1 MSSDDRERAVGGS
14 VADSSVG
21 TSDTLSAPA
30 TPIPAPVSGEAK
42 ALVAVDPA
50 HYAERREITHGG
62 MGRIVSARDVR
73 LNRTVA
79 LKELRVQ
86 SPELRAR
93 FEREA
98 LLTARLQH
106 PSIVSIH
113 EAGRWPSGEPFY
125 AMKLVPGR
133 PLDQVIGDA
142 STLAKRLALLP
153 HVVAVAD
160 ALAYAHQQRVIHRDL
175 KPQNVLVGEFGE
187 TVVIDWGLAKDLSDT
202 SKEIA
207 TLPGGGSGRSSD
219 TALGD
224 VLGTPTY
231 MPPEQAEG
239 RHVDERADVYAIGAM
254 LYHVACGHPPYS
266 GTSTDAVLDEVKQ
279 YEPEPL
285 GTREPSLPAD
295 LVAIVTRA
303 MARDAKARYRTAR
316 ELADDLHRFQAG
328 QLVGARRY
336 RMRDLIRRWLRRHR
350 VAVTVAALAALVLM
364 LVAIVSVRR
373 IVRDERRV
381 EAAFE
386 RAARAQLATAHDLVG
401 RDLGRLESQ
410 AEQIALS
417 DELLQAIDSK
427 EHLTDYLAREAAGL
441 PSGLVQVFDA
451 HREPIAELGIGQP
464 SRFEHV
470 RANRGSRI
478 VAQATQTRYVG
489 FEIVGGILVARAIA
503 PIADANLTL
512 RGFVVFT
519 LPFDAAYA
527 KALEA
532 QLHTAVVFRADG
544 GKDVASLDG
553 DADLAPPA
561 GGLPRGGAL
570 TKRRLFGRAYLLA
583 FDEIID
589 ERKQVLGTLGVALPQ
604 GEQVTAVDHHT
615 LVVGVLTDASTL
627 DPAAAIDTWS
637 TQLVVPLYDTLV
649 RYQTGTS
656 DLEPGLARAWDV
668 SADGLE
674 WTFWLRPGV
683 RFHDGTPVDAD
694 AVAFSFERQ
703 REDHPYYRPE
713 FTYWKRSLSAI
724 RSIER
729 VAPDTVRFHLDRP
742 FSPFLAYL
750 TGVQASIVS
759 PTAVKLWGAEYGKH
773 PVGTGPYAFVG
784 WSERLTMRRNR
795 DYWSRA
801 ARTEHLV
808 FTKIEDPQQRVVALQ
823 SGSID
828 IALELLPRE
837 RQLLELEPKIAM
849 LTTYRNSIAF
859 VAINNRRVSD
869 RGVRRAIAFAIN
881 KRALVEHVFQGMAV
895 PALGPVPMQVW
906 GYHDPAIRYELD
918 PEQAKRLLADA
929 VQRGAWDPHTVLRLC
944 VSSTPRPY
952 MPRPADAA
960 RTIQANLASVGIKT
974 ELVMQPFDANRKE
987 MYAGTF
993 DLAVM
998 GWITEN
1004 SDPDTFLQLLDS
1016 DNIRSERPLN
1026 VARFDNAAVHD
1037 LLAKARIAVQAADR
1051 SPLYAKAQ
1059 DLIAEEAPWVPLA
1072 ETGFHVGIRDNIE
1085 DVAFRIYVVDF
1096 ARVEKH

>member
-1 MSSDDRERAVGGS
+1 VGQDDD
-14 VADSSVG
+14 DSSVG
-21 TSDTLSAPA
+21 TSDTLSAVTPLPA
-30 TPIPAPVSGEAK
+30 LSIGQGQALAP
-42 ALVAVDPA
+42 VDPA
-50 HYAERREITHGG
+50 HYQDRKEITHGG
-62 MGRIVSARDVR
+62 MGRIVSARDIR

-98 LLTARLQH
+98 LLTARLEH

-133 PLDQVIGDA
+133 PLDQVIADA
-142 STLAKRLALLP
+142 PTLGKRLALLP

-207 TLPGGGSGRSSD
+207 TLPGGGTRSSD
-219 TALGD
+219 TAIGD
-224 VLGTPTY
+224 VLGTPMY

-254 LYHVACGHPPYS
+254 LYHVACGHPPYV
-266 GTSTDAVLDEVKQ
+266 GQSTDEVLEEVKQ
-279 YEPEPL
+279 REPQPL
-285 GTREPSLPAD
+285 GEREPSLAID

-303 MARDAKARYRTAR
+303 MSRDVKARYRTAR

-328 QLVGARRY
+328 QLVGAHRY
-336 RMRDLIRRWLRRHR
+336 RMRDLVQRWLGRHR
-350 VAVTVAALAALVLM
+350 VAITVALLAAIVLVI
-364 LVAIVSVRR
+364 VAIVSVRR

-381 EAAFE
+381 ESGFE

-417 DELLQAIDSK
+417 DELLSAIDSK
-427 EHLTDYLAREAAGL
+427 QHLNEYLAREAAGL
-441 PSGLVQVFDA
+441 PSGLVQVLDA
-451 HREPIAELGIGQP
+451 NREPITELGIGQP

-470 RANRGSRI
+470 RASRGSRI
-478 VAQATQTRYVG
+478 VAEATHTRYVG

-512 RGFVVFT
+512 RGFIVFT
-519 LPFDAAYA
+519 MPFDAAYA
-527 KALEA
+527 KELEA
-532 QLHTAVVFRADG
+532 QIHTAVVFRATG
-544 GKDVASLDG
+544 GTDVASIDG
-553 DADLAPPA
+553 DADLSPPA
-561 GGLPRGGAL
+561 GAFPRGGAL
-570 TKRRLFGRAYLLA
+570 AKRRLAGRAYLLA

-604 GEQVTAVDHHT
+604 GDQVAAVDHDT
-615 LVVGVLTDASTL
+615 VVVGVLTDATTL

-637 TQLVVPLYDTLV
+637 TQLVAPLYDTLV
-649 RYQTGTS
+649 RYNTETGG
-656 DLEPGLARAWDV
+656 LEPGLARDWAV
-668 SADGLE
+668 SDDGLE
-674 WTFWLRPGV
+674 WTFRLRPGV
-683 RFHDGTPVDAD
+683 RFHDGTPVDAE
-694 AVAFSFERQ
+694 AVAFSLERQ
-703 REDHPYYRPE
+703 REGHPYYRPE
-713 FTYWKRSLSAI
+713 FTYWKRSFSAI

-729 VAPDTVRFHLDRP
+729 VAPDTVRIHLDRP
-742 FSPFLAYL
+742 LSPFLAYL
-750 TGVQASIVS
+750 TGAQASIVS
-759 PTAVKLWGAEYGKH
+759 PTAVKLWGADFGKH
-773 PVGTGPYAFVG
+773 PVGTGPYSLVAWTG
-784 WSERLTMRRNR
+784 RLTMRRNR
-795 DYWSRA
+795 DYWDGTA
-801 ARTEHLV
+801 KTEQLV

-837 RQLLELEPKIAM
+837 RQLLQLEPKVAK
-849 LTTYRNSIAF
+849 LTTAPNSIAAL
-859 VAINNRRVSD
+859 AINNAHISD
-869 RGVRRAIAFAIN
+869 RAVRRAIALAIN

-895 PALGPVPMQVW
+895 PAEGPMPVSVW
-906 GYHDPAIRYELD
+906 GYHDPEAHYELD
-918 PEQAKRLLADA
+918 PEHAKALLADA
-929 VQRGAWDPHTVLRLC
+929 AKRGAWNPATVLRLC

-960 RTIQANLASVGIKT
+960 RTIQANLASVGIQT
-974 ELVMQPFDANRKE
+974 ELVMQPVDATRKE
-987 MYAGTF
+987 LYAGTF
-993 DLAVM
+993 DLGLM
-998 GWITEN
+998 GWITDN
-1004 SDPDTFLQLLDS
+1004 NDPDTFLQLLDS
-1016 DNIRSERPLN
+1016 DNISSERPLN
-1026 VARFDNAAVHD
+1026 IARFDNAAVHE
-1037 LLAKARIAVQAADR
+1037 LLSKARIAVQAER
-1051 SPLYAKAQ
+1051 PPLYAKAQ
-1059 DLIAEEAPWVPLA
+1059 DLIADEVPWVPLA
-1072 ETGFHVGIRDNIE
+1072 QTGVYVGVRDNIE
-1085 DVAFRIYVVDF
+1085 HVAFRIYVIDF

>member
-1 MSSDDRERAVGGS
+1 VAQDRDAKTA
-14 VADSSVG
+14 ADSSVG
-21 TSDTLSAPA
+21 TSDTLSAV
-30 TPIPAPVSGEAK
+30 TPLPTVSVEPGKGLAP
-42 ALVAVDPA
+42 VDPA
-50 HYAERREITHGG
+50 HYQDRREITHGG

-73 LNRTVA
+73 LDRTVA

-133 PLDQVIGDA
+133 PLDQVIADA
-142 STLAKRLALLP
+142 GTLAKRLALLP
-153 HVVAVAD
+153 HVVAVSD

-187 TVVIDWGLAKDLSDT
+187 TVVIDWGLAKDLADT

-207 TLPGGGSGRSSD
+207 TLPGGTGRSSD

-224 VLGTPTY
+224 VLGTPMY

-254 LYHVACGHPPYS
+254 LYHVACGHPPYV
-266 GTSTDAVLDEVKQ
+266 GQSTEEVLDEVKQ
-279 YEPEPL
+279 HEPRPL
-285 GTREPSLPAD
+285 SEREPSLPAD

-303 MARDAKARYRTAR
+303 MARDVKARYRTAR

-328 QLVGARRY
+328 QLVGAHRY
-336 RMRDLIRRWLRRHR
+336 RMRDLVSRWLHRHR
-350 VAVTVAALAALVLM
+350 VAVTVALLAAIVLV
-364 LVAIVSVRR
+364 IVGIASVRR

-381 EAAFE
+381 EAGFE

-401 RDLGRLESQ
+401 RDLGRFESQ

-417 DELLQAIDSK
+417 DELLSAMDSK
-427 EHLTDYLAREAAGL
+427 EHLTEYLAREAAGL
-441 PSGLVQVFDA
+441 PSGLVQVLDA
-451 HREPIAELGIGQP
+451 NREPIAELGIGQP

-478 VAQATQTRYVG
+478 VAEATQTRYVG

-512 RGFVVFT
+512 RGYVVLT

-527 KALEA
+527 KELEA
-532 QLHTAVVFRADG
+532 QLHTAVVFRANG

-553 DADLAPPA
+553 NADLAPPTGA
-561 GGLPRGGAL
+561 LPRGGAL
-570 TKRRLFGRAYLLA
+570 AKRRLFGRTYLLA

-604 GEQVTAVDHHT
+604 GEQVTAVDQDT
-615 LVVGVLTDASTL
+615 LVVGVLTDATTL
-627 DPAAAIDTWS
+627 DPAGAIDTWS
-637 TQLVVPLYDTLV
+637 TQLVAPLYDTLV
-649 RYQTGTS
+649 RYETGTNV
-656 DLEPGLARAWDV
+656 LEPGLARAWDV
-668 SADGLE
+668 SDDGLQ
-674 WTFWLRPGV
+674 WTFWLRAGV
-683 RFHDGTPVDAD
+683 RFHDGTPVDAE

-703 REDHPYYRPE
+703 REGHPYYRPE
-713 FTYWKRSLSAI
+713 FTYWKRSFSAI

-742 FSPFLAYL
+742 FSPFLSYL
-750 TGVQASIVS
+750 TGAQASIVS
-759 PTAVKLWGAEYGKH
+759 PTAVKLWGPAYGKH
-773 PVGTGPYAFVG
+773 PVGTGPYAFVA
-784 WSERLTMRRNR
+784 WTDRLKMRRNR
-795 DYWSRA
+795 DHWNGPA
-801 ARTEHLV
+801 KTQHLV

-837 RQLLELEPKIAM
+837 RQLLQLEQKIVM
-849 LTTYRNSIAF
+849 LTTHPNSIATL
-859 VAINNRRVSD
+859 AINNTRVSD
-869 RGVRRAIAFAIN
+869 RGVRRAIALAIN
-881 KRALVEHVFQGMAV
+881 KRALVEHVFQGMAA
-895 PALGPVPMQVW
+895 PALGPMPTQVW
-906 GYHDPAIRYELD
+906 GYHDPATRYELD
-918 PEQAKRLLADA
+918 PDQAKRLLADA
-929 VQRGAWDPHTVLRLC
+929 VQRGAWNPDTVLRLC
-944 VSSTPRPY
+944 MSSTPRPY

-960 RTIQANLASVGIKT
+960 RTIQANLATVGIKT
-974 ELVMQPFDANRKE
+974 ELVMQPFDATRKE
-987 MYAGTF
+987 LYAGTF

-998 GWITEN
+998 GWISDN
-1004 SDPDTFLQLLDS
+1004 ADPDTFLQLFDS
-1016 DNIRSERPLN
+1016 NNIRSERPLN
-1026 VARFDNAAVHD
+1026 FGRFKNVAVDD
-1037 LLAKARIAVQAADR
+1037 LLAKARIVNQAADR
-1051 SPLYAKAQ
+1051 APLYAKAQ
-1059 DLIAEEAPWVPLA
+1059 DLIAEEVPSVPLA
-1072 ETGFHVGIRDNIE
+1072 QTGVYVGTRDNIQ

-1096 ARVEKH
+1096 ARVEKQ